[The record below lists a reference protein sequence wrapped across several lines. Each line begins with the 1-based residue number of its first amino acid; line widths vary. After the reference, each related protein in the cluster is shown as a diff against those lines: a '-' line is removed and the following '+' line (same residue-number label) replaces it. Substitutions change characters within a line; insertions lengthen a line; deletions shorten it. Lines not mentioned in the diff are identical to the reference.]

1 MKRTAILT
9 AVLLTSL
16 APLAQA
22 TPVIMKEAKTKNPG
36 TAYACTTCHSK
47 LPGNKDNLNEEGK
60 KWVK

>member
-9 AVLLTSL
+9 AVLLTAL

-22 TPVIMKEAKTKNPG
+22 TPAVMKEAKAKNPG
-36 TAYACTTCHSK
+36 TTYNCNTCHSK
-47 LPGNKDNLNEEGK
+47 LPASKDNLTDEGK